1 MIPRRTNTIV
11 EENWDLP
18 EQSFT
23 IDSNNARL
31 IIELLRNSIYVDP
44 LTSAFKEVFSN
55 ALDEH
60 IKLNIARPIEI
71 QMPSRFNNNELSIRD
86 FGLGMSL
93 QFMSTDYTAVGH
105 STKSKD
111 TALLGGYGIGRMSP
125 LAYSNMYV
133 VTSITKDDDCITR
146 KREYIVSAK
155 NGNVYNSLLHTE
167 ETSEPTG
174 VCVSFSIKEQD
185 VSRIQETVKEL
196 TRHIDVLID
205 GELKTKLS
213 YDIEYKSV
221 KYVRVEN
228 TRNYSNNITV
238 HCLVNNIPNVTTL
251 SKMQIGSRINDNFQ
265 LTRLASL
272 CFRGY
277 LYTDIDVNSVDL
289 AADKSIQLSNR
300 SIDVICEA
308 LTRCFNDF
316 TEYFNLEINKADTI
330 IEVLRLVHKMGY
342 DTYDVNN
349 SKFTWKNLPLTIDF
363 GEFSEFR
370 TKITKKGSHLTR
382 YKTRFYDQI
391 SYVLGKTHVIVDDHP
406 NPVPTKQLNEALA
419 NHGILLEKGRTV
431 LIENTTILDCVNN
444 QRYSIA
450 EFYGLPKLSDYI
462 PLSTRPKDSTVV
474 SPSSTRKLSTNDKV
488 RYLSHVSQQLG
499 RLLLASR
506 MQEEEAYYIT
516 EEFYEK
522 HIHKSNILRDLLIE
536 YFGRDQVIV
545 TNPDFVSSKWTNAL
559 DYIWEKEGTHFDSN
573 ALNHIDRNYLI
584 NNTHVYRFSKKYP
597 QHLITQIVQLY
608 EKNVLARQNFV
619 LINKLLLETNYKECP
634 KASIDYNDAVAL
646 LHSTYPILKTID
658 KEYYGVRPIYQ
669 SEGLYEYIEL
679 IDKRNGYL
687 PYLKE
692 TNNND

>member
-1 MIPRRTNTIV
+1 MIPRRTNTVV

-71 QMPSRFNNNELSIRD
+71 QTPSKFNNNELSIRD

-133 VTSITKDDDCITR
+133 VTSITKDDDCVTR

-185 VSRIQETVKEL
+185 VNRIQETIQKL
-196 TRHIDVLID
+196 TSHIDVLID
-205 GELKTKLS
+205 GELKTKVS
-213 YDIEYKSV
+213 YDVEYKSV
-221 KYVRVEN
+221 KYVKLD
-228 TRNYSNNITV
+228 SNKHYGYGLSITM
-238 HCLVNNIPNVTTL
+238 HCLINNIPNKITL
-251 SKMQIGSRINDNFQ
+251 SKTQIGSTIKEESIWQRI
-265 LTRLASL
+265 RKL
-272 CFRGY
+272 CSIGE
-277 LYTDIDVNSVDL
+277 LYTDIDVNSIDL

-300 SIDVICEA
+300 SINVICDA
-308 LTRCFNDF
+308 LITCANHFN
-316 TEYFNLEINKADTI
+316 EYFNLELNKAQTI
-330 IEVLRLVHKMGY
+330 IEVLKLLQTLGY
-342 DTYDVNN
+342 DAQDAKY
-349 SKFTWKNLPLTIDF
+349 SGFIWKNLPLNIEF
-363 GEFSEFR
+363 GEFTEFR
-370 TKITKKGSHLTR
+370 TKTTKKASHLTR
-382 YKTRFYDQI
+382 YKSSLYDPI
-391 SYVLGKTHVIVDDHP
+391 DYVLKKTHIIVDDHP
-406 NPVPTKQLNEALA
+406 SIIPTKQLNQALIA
-419 NHGILLEKGRTV
+419 HGIYLEHGKV
-431 LIENTTILDCVNN
+431 ALIENRTIIDGIHNKT
-444 QRYSIA
+444 YSIA

-462 PLSTRPKDSTVV
+462 PLSTKPIAVNRA
-474 SPSSTRKLSTNDKV
+474 SSTRKLTTNDKV

-506 MQEEEAYYIT
+506 MQEEEVYYIT

-522 HIHKSNILRDLLIE
+522 HIHRSNILRDLLIE

-573 ALNHIDRNYLI
+573 ALNPIDRNYLI

-619 LINKLLLETNYKECP
+619 LINRLLLETNYKECP